1 MKISTIILIIL
12 EIASN
17 FVTEDC
23 IKNNDGDDYAI
34 VWHYVSVIIMM
45 FIFVSFI

>member
-1 MKISTIILIIL
+1 MKIITIILLIL
-12 EIASN
+12 ELVSN

-23 IKNNDGDDYAI
+23 IKNNDNDYAV

>member
-1 MKISTIILIIL
+1 MKISTIILLIL

-23 IKNNDGDDYAI
+23 IKNNDNDYAI
-34 VWHYVSVIIMM
+34 VWHYVSVIVMV